1 MGTPGWACRHKQ
13 SASCDTVSGRS
24 SGRAD
29 VRHRWPHRFAHC
41 CLVEFRPGT
50 AILAVQSQYDKLMFG
65 VLLVGTTL

>member
-1 MGTPGWACRHKQ
+1 MGTPGWACRHKR
-13 SASCDTVSGRS
+13 SASCGTVSGRS
-24 SGRAD
+24 SDAQTYVTDG
-29 VRHRWPHRFAHC
+29 HCFAHC